1 MNSLGMYELTLE
13 LLNKAKTSS
22 VTPEEW
28 NIIAN
33 SKQLELVLF
42 LYRQYQRDESVI
54 DKLRPIIPE
63 PVIIPNT
70 GAATPGGEIFDLPSD
85 YLRALSVSGTMHY
98 TGETCYADGD
108 GVKLHPWF
116 LLLDDVETI
125 VDDNPYRKATIDTI
139 YYRNSENTIRVKTG
153 TNSYALTARLR
164 YLRQPQTIDVTLSPG
179 AGDCELPEDV
189 KNDLC
194 YLIAKAYIDQQE
206 SGRYNQMAQETKEVI
221 TN

>member
-1 MNSLGMYELTLE
+1 MDSLGMYNLTLE

-28 NIIAN
+28 NVMAN

-70 GAATPGGEIFDLPSD
+70 GAATPGGEIFDLPGD
-85 YLRALSVSGTMHY
+85 YLRALSVSGTMY
-98 TGETCYADGD
+98 YSGETCYADGD
-108 GVKLHPWF
+108 GVKYHPWF

-125 VDDNPYRKATIDTI
+125 VDDNPYR
-139 YYRNSENTIRVKTG
+139 
-153 TNSYALTARLR
+153 
-164 YLRQPQTIDVTLSPG
+164 
-179 AGDCELPEDV
+179 
-189 KNDLC
+189 
-194 YLIAKAYIDQQE
+194 
-206 SGRYNQMAQETKEVI
+206 
-221 TN
+221 